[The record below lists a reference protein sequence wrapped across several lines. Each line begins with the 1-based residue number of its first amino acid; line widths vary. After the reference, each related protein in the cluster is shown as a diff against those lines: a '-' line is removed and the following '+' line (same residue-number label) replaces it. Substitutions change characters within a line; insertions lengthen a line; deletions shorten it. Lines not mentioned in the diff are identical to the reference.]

1 MKQNIVILKKNDD
14 ELKWISDEIR
24 ECFNIS
30 YFSTVNS
37 LKNFLKIQNVKKII
51 SYLNEINIGEDID
64 ILYLKESTESTESK
78 KIYDFLKIE
87 I

>member
-51 SYLNEINIGEDID
+51 SYLNEINIGKDID
-64 ILYLKESTESTESK
+64 ILYLKESTESK
-78 KIYDFLKIE
+78 KIIDFLKVDLN
-87 I
+87 